1 MKQFVIL
8 FRQGPYKFTE
18 IAKAHRQA
26 AISLW
31 AREQNARGHRLE
43 PRSLMPSITRPGVE
57 FTGDEYGKWPVTA
70 LLFLDARDLD
80 EATAIAATHPAKDYN
95 VAMEVRPWAMPTLDG
110 AARLRS

>member
-8 FRQGPYKFTE
+8 FRQGPFDLTDDV
-18 IAKAHRQA
+18 KARRQA

-31 AREQNARGHRLE
+31 ARDQNAHGHRLE
-43 PRSLMPSITRPGVE
+43 PRSLAPSFTRPGIEV
-57 FTGDEYGKWPVTA
+57 TGDEYGQWPVTA

-95 VAMEVRPWAMPTLDG
+95 AAMEVRPWSVPTPQPTG
-110 AARLRS
+110 ANR